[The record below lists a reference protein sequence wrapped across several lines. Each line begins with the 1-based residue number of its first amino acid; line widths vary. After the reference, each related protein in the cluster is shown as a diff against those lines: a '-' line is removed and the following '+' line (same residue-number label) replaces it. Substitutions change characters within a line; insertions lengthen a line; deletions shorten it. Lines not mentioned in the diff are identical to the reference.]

1 MATVPASGKASTWQ
15 KRAATPVGGPY
26 TGQLIYTFTATPGS
40 VADDTLKIDELAR
53 GITLTDAWV
62 SHTDGDTHATPTAV
76 FNLQV
81 TDGTT
86 TKILISGSTI
96 AQGGGFIRPTL
107 IATTETAMGYTIP
120 NKNFWLELKWTTEAA
135 TPASS
140 TVVVCVSYTGFY
152 QAGALTE

>member
-15 KRAATPVGGPY
+15 KRVATPVGAPY

-40 VADDTLKIDELAR
+40 ANNDLMKIDELPR

-76 FNLQV
+76 FSLRV

-86 TKILISGSTI
+86 PKVLIDGSTI
-96 AQGGGFIRPTL
+96 AQGGGFIRSSK
-107 IATTETAMGYTIP
+107 IASTETALGFTIT
-120 NKNFWLELKWTTEAA
+120 NRNYYLELIWSTAAA

-152 QAGALTE
+152 AAGALTE